1 MDICRC
7 CYDDLKPSYSS
18 SYMFEMSEMLKAP
31 CLLLFSLVDCT
42 GDSVGD
48 GYNTTNSYGQTQ
60 VLEDENEQKE
70 GELHAKVKALKS
82 VRILRF
88 FMCSQ

>member
-1 MDICRC
+1 
-7 CYDDLKPSYSS
+7 
-18 SYMFEMSEMLKAP
+18 MFEMSEMLKAP

-82 VRILRF
+82 VRIPRF
-88 FMCSQ
+88 LCAPSDLYFHQFESLDLS

>member
-1 MDICRC
+1 
-7 CYDDLKPSYSS
+7 
-18 SYMFEMSEMLKAP
+18 MFEMSEMLKAP